1 METITSTLLTKTTAK
16 LIEMFSSFLFMK

>member
-1 METITSTLLTKTTAK
+1 METITSALLTKTTAK